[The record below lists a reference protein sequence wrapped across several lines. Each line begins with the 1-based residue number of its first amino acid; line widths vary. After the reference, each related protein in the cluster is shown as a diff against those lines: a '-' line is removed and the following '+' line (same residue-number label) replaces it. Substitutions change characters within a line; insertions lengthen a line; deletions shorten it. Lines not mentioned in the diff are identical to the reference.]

1 MDLLDFGIGPLRNY
15 ISESAYQEVLAHA
28 RRQTFK
34 DREALH
40 IRGDKPPRLCIVAHG
55 VLRFGRFAPG
65 GAFSLVSMLGAGGHF
80 GDVALQRNAYT
91 HDAFSVGESEVDI
104 IDGGV
109 LNDLLLNQSS
119 FAIGLWRANTARLN
133 AILELYDDART
144 LGVAARLAK
153 VIYLHTG
160 QGQIP
165 NGVACLQRDLAELL
179 AVSQVS
185 IGTALKELE
194 KEGLVKAG
202 YRCVTVPDK
211 AKLKAWL
218 FRSRSI

>member
-1 MDLLDFGIGPLRNY
+1 MIDLLDFGVGPLHNY
-15 ISESAYQEVLAHA
+15 IPESAYHEVLSHA

-34 DREALH
+34 DGEALH
-40 IRGDKPPRLCIVAHG
+40 VRGDKHPRLYIIAGG
-55 VLRFGRFAPG
+55 VLRLGRFAPG
-65 GAFSLVSMLGAGGHF
+65 GAFSLVSMLGAGSHF
-80 GDVALQRNAYT
+80 GDIALQQNANT
-91 HDAFSVGESEVDI
+91 HDAFSVGASEVDI
-104 IDGGV
+104 VDGGV
-109 LNDLLLNQSS
+109 LNDLLLSQPS

-133 AILELYDDART
+133 ALLELYDDART

-160 QGQIP
+160 QGQMP
-165 NGVACLQRDLAELL
+165 NGVACLQRDLAALL
-179 AVSQVS
+179 GVSQVS

-194 KEGLVKAG
+194 KAGLVEAG

-218 FRSRSI
+218 F